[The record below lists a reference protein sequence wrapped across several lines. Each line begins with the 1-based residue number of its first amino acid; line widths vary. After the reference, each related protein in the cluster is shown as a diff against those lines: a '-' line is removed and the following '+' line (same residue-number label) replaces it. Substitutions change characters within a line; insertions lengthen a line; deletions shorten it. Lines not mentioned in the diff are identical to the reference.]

1 MTNSNLQLIDTHA
14 HLYMDD
20 FIENLDKVIIK
31 AKENNVNKILMPN
44 VDLNSVEPMLNISNK
59 YVNTCYHMLGLHPC
73 YIEDDYKTCLLY
85 TSPSPRDPL

>member
-20 FIENLDKVIIK
+20 FIENLDKVIEK

-44 VDLNSVEPMLNISNK
+44 VDLNSVEPMQQGCK
-59 YVNTCYHMLGLHPC
+59 YEGTGL
-73 YIEDDYKTCLLY
+73 
-85 TSPSPRDPL
+85 

>member
-44 VDLNSVEPMLNISNK
+44 VDLNSVEPMLN
-59 YVNTCYHMLGLHPC
+59 
-73 YIEDDYKTCLLY
+73 YK
-85 TSPSPRDPL
+85 

>member
-20 FIENLDKVIIK
+20 FIENLDKVITK

-59 YVNTCYHMLGLHPC
+59 YVNTCYHMLGLHPV
-73 YIEDDYKTCLLY
+73 ILKMITKLLLKKFIKCF
-85 TSPSPRDPL
+85 R

>member
-20 FIENLDKVIIK
+20 FIENLDKVIEK

-44 VDLNSVEPMLNISNK
+44 VDLNSVEPMLIISNRLSLI
-59 YVNTCYHMLGLHPC
+59 H
-73 YIEDDYKTCLLY
+73 I
-85 TSPSPRDPL
+85 